1 MAKRNYD
8 FSGWATRNDLKCS
21 DGRTIKKDAFKENDG
36 QTVPLVWNHQ
46 HGDSDNVLG
55 HALLENRPEG
65 VYAYG
70 FFNDTERGQNAKLLV
85 QHGDITGLSIYAN
98 KLKQVGGDVM
108 HGVIRE
114 VSLVLAGANP
124 GAYIDSVLT
133 HGEYNEEEGVIYTGE
148 NISLYHA
155 EKEEPKEEI
164 ETVKVEEEK
173 KMPTENKERT
183 VQDVIDTM
191 SEEQK
196 NVMYALIGM
205 AVEDAKK
212 EESEEEDM
220 KHNLFDGDNM
230 QDENVL
236 SHSDMQEILRDAKRC
251 GSMRDAFLQHGIDN
265 IEYLFP
271 DAKEYSNGAPG
282 FINTQPSGWVKT
294 VMNGVHHTPFSRVKM
309 TFADITV
316 DEARAR
322 GYIKGNFKLEEQFSL
337 LKRTVSPTTVYK
349 KQKLDRDDVVD
360 ITEFDV
366 VPWLKAEM
374 RTKLDEELARA
385 FVFGDGRSAISDD
398 KIDESC
404 IIPIINDTTNNLY
417 AMDVTV
423 TPNQD
428 EALGHAIIRTVV
440 KAMDSYEGS
449 GNTTYFASADKVSD
463 MLLLEDGMGHRL
475 YKSIDELATAM
486 GVEKIVKVPAS
497 IVPAGKYGVIVD
509 LNDYNVGAD
518 KGGAVNMFD
527 DFDIDFNAQKYLIET
542 RCSGAL
548 TKPHSAIVLSASN

>member
-1 MAKRNYD
+1 MAVTRYD

-21 DGRTIKKDAFKENDG
+21 DGRTIKKDAFKDNDG

-98 KLKQVGGDVM
+98 KLKQIGGDVM

-133 HGEYNEEEGVIYTGE
+133 HGESNEEGVIYTGE

-155 EKEEPKEEI
+155 EEPKKEV

-173 KMPTENKERT
+173 EMPAENKERT

-191 SEEQK
+191 TEEQK

-205 AVEDAKK
+205 AVEDSK
-212 EESEEEDM
+212 EDTEEEDM
-220 KHNLFDGDNM
+220 KHNVFDKEDRNS
-230 QDENVL
+230 ENVL
-236 SHSDMQEILRDAKRC
+236 SHSDMTEIIRDAKRC

-271 DAKEYSNGAPG
+271 DAKEYANGAPG

-360 ITEFDV
+360 ITDFDV
-366 VPWLKAEM
+366 VAWLKTEM

-385 FVFGDGRSAISDD
+385 FIFGDGRSAVSDD

-404 IIPIINDTTNNLY
+404 IIPVISDTTNNLY

-423 TPNQD
+423 TPDTN

-440 KAMDSYEGS
+440 KAMDAYEGS
-449 GNTTYFASADKVSD
+449 GNTTYFAAADTVSD

-475 YKSIDELATAM
+475 YKSLDELATAM
-486 GVEKIVKVPAS
+486 AVEKIVKVPGS
-497 IVPAGKYGVIVD
+497 IIPNGKYGVIVD

-527 DFDIDFNAQKYLIET
+527 DFDIDYNAQKYLIET